1 MTALAARVLAT
12 LRRRRLLAHGTR
24 VLAAVSGGADS
35 VALAHLLAEL
45 SAAGTLQ
52 LVAVAHFDHCLRG
65 AESARDAGF
74 CRDLAGALDVPFD
87 VEAVDVAGEAKR
99 RKTSIESTARGFRYA
114 FLERARARANA
125 DVVAVA
131 HTSDDQ
137 AETVLLR
144 LFRGAGTRGLGGI
157 PPARDRVIRP
167 LIDLVHAE
175 LTGYLLDRNRTWMED
190 STNQD
195 RAIPRNWVR
204 HELLPLASSR
214 YGDLTARLAR
224 SADLVRAD
232 DEALEAMTTAAAARV
247 VSQLTG
253 TVALDISALLAEPV
267 AIQRR
272 LLRLAIERSSGRAA
286 SWTLVSA
293 LVDVVEAGRAVSV
306 RLGPCQVE
314 LSSAAG
320 VLSIRSPHSRPA
332 RPPSWPAR
340 ALPVPGA
347 VEVPEAG
354 CRVRAERR
362 GLQDIGGMD
371 ALATAEPQQA
381 VAAGIESDLVVRA
394 WQPGDL
400 MQVLGSSG
408 RKKVQDLFVDR
419 KVPRSRRHQ
428 VPIVTDA
435 EGRIVWVAG
444 LALGEAF
451 RVTPATKSVVVLNF
465 EPLGGPE

>member
-45 SAAGTLQ
+45 SASGALQ

-65 AESARDAGF
+65 AESARDASF

-87 VEAVDVAGEAKR
+87 VEAVDVASEAKR
-99 RKTSIESTARGFRYA
+99 RKTSIESTARDLRYA

-167 LIDLVHAE
+167 LIDLAHAD
-175 LTGYLLDRNRTWMED
+175 LTAYLQDRNRTWMED

-232 DEALEAMTTAAAARV
+232 DEALDAMTTAAAERV
-247 VSQLTG
+247 VSQFTDR
-253 TVALDISALLAEPV
+253 VALDTAALLAEPV

-272 LLRLAIERSSGRAA
+272 LLRLALQRSSGRAA

-293 LVDVVEAGRAVSV
+293 LADLVEAGRAVSV

-314 LSSAAG
+314 LSSAPG
-320 VLSIRSPHSRPA
+320 VLSIRSRGPRSGRSRSRGAPSSRGHWGHRGTGHRRA
-332 RPPSWPAR
+332 SAGRGCRHRVESSGPRLETGGPDAGSGVLGPKKGPGPVRRPESA
-340 ALPVPGA
+340 PVAASPGA
-347 VEVPEAG
+347 HRDRRRRPD
-354 CRVRAERR
+354 RVGRRPGPGR
-362 GLQDIGGMD
+362 GLSGH
-371 ALATAEPQQA
+371 
-381 VAAGIESDLVVRA
+381 AG
-394 WQPGDL
+394 
-400 MQVLGSSG
+400 
-408 RKKVQDLFVDR
+408 
-419 KVPRSRRHQ
+419 HQ
-428 VPIVTDA
+428 VRGSLEFRAV
-435 EGRIVWVAG
+435 GR
-444 LALGEAF
+444 
-451 RVTPATKSVVVLNF
+451 P
-465 EPLGGPE
+465 

>member
-24 VLAAVSGGADS
+24 ILAAVSGGADS

-45 SAAGTLQ
+45 SASGAVQ
-52 LVAVAHFDHCLRG
+52 LVAVGHFDHCLRG
-65 AESARDAGF
+65 AESARDASF
-74 CRDLAGALDVPFD
+74 CRDLAVALDVPFD
-87 VEAVDVAGEAKR
+87 VEAVDVASEAKR
-99 RKTSIESTARGFRYA
+99 RKTSIESTGRDLRYA

-157 PPARDRVIRP
+157 PPVRDRVIRP
-167 LIDLVHAE
+167 LIDLSHVD
-175 LTGYLLDRNRTWMED
+175 LTSYLEDRNRTWVED

-195 RAIPRNWVR
+195 RTILRNWVR

-214 YGDLTARLAR
+214 YGDLTARLSR

-232 DEALEAMTTAAAARV
+232 DEALDAMTTAAAERV
-247 VSQLTG
+247 VRQLADG
-253 TVALDISALLAEPV
+253 LALDVAPLLAEPV

-272 LLRLAIERSSGRAA
+272 LFRLAMERSSGRPA
-286 SWTLVSA
+286 SWALVSA
-293 LVDVVEAGRAVSV
+293 LTDLVEAGRAASV
-306 RLGPCQVE
+306 RLGPCEVE
-314 LSSAAG
+314 LSTAPG
-320 VLSIRSPHSRPA
+320 VLSIRSPRSRPT
-332 RPPSWPAR
+332 RPRSWPAR
-340 ALPVPGA
+340 DLPVPGA

-354 CRVRAERR
+354 VRVRAERR
-362 GLQDIGGMD
+362 DLEDIGGME
-371 ALATAEPQQA
+371 ALATADAAQA
-381 VAAGIESDLVVRA
+381 VAAGIESNLVVRA
-394 WQPGDL
+394 WQPGDV

-419 KVPRSRRHQ
+419 KVPRSRRHR

-451 RVTPATKSVVVLNF
+451 RVTPATKSVIVLNF

>member
-1 MTALAARVLAT
+1 M
-12 LRRRRLLAHGTR
+12 RRRRLLAQGPR

-45 SAAGTLQ
+45 SAAGAVQ
-52 LVAVAHFDHCLRG
+52 LVGLAHFDHCLRG
-65 AESARDAGF
+65 AESARDASF
-74 CRDLAGALDVPFD
+74 CRDLAATLQVAFD
-87 VEAVDVAGEAKR
+87 VEASDVGAESKR
-99 RKTSIESTARGFRYA
+99 RSASIETTARELRYA
-114 FLERARARANA
+114 FLERARTRANA

-131 HTSDDQ
+131 HTADDQ

-157 PPARDRVIRP
+157 PPMRNRVIRP
-167 LIDLVHAE
+167 LIDLAHVE
-175 LTGYLLDRNRTWMED
+175 LVAYLRDRNRLWMED

-195 RAIPRNWVR
+195 RTIPRNWVR
-204 HELLPLASSR
+204 HEVLPLVSR
-214 YGDLTARLAR
+214 QYGDLTARLAR
-224 SADLVRAD
+224 SADRARAD
-232 DEALEAMTTAAAARV
+232 DDALTAMTNAAADRAIRQTSEGMAV
-247 VSQLTG
+247 D
-253 TVALDISALLAEPV
+253 VASLLAEPL

-272 LLRLAIERSSGRAA
+272 LLRLAIERSSGQAA
-286 SWTLVSA
+286 SWTEVSA
-293 LVDVVEAGRAVSV
+293 LEDVLGAAKPVRARVGS
-306 RLGPCQVE
+306 CDVE
-314 LSSAAG
+314 LSPAQG
-320 VLSIRSPHSRPA
+320 VLSIRSPGPRQPRPD
-332 RPPSWPAR
+332 SWPAR
-340 ALPVPGA
+340 ELPVPGA
-347 VEVPEAG
+347 VDLPEAG

-362 GLQDIGGMD
+362 GLEDIGGIE
-371 ALATAEPQQA
+371 ALAHSGPAQA
-381 VAAGIESDLVVRA
+381 VAAGIESDLMVRP
-394 WQPGDL
+394 WHPGDL

-444 LALGEAF
+444 VALGEAF

>member
-12 LRRRRLLAHGTR
+12 LRRRRLLARGTR

-45 SAAGTLQ
+45 SAAGALQ

-65 AESARDAGF
+65 AESARDASF

-99 RKTSIESTARGFRYA
+99 GKTSIESTARDLRYA

-167 LIDLVHAE
+167 LIDLAHAD
-175 LTGYLLDRNRTWMED
+175 LTGYLQDRNRTWMED

-195 RAIPRNWVR
+195 RAILRNWVR

-232 DEALEAMTTAAAARV
+232 DEALDAMATAAADRV
-247 VSQLTG
+247 VSQLTDR
-253 TVALDISALLAEPV
+253 VALDIAALLAEPV

-272 LLRLAIERSSGRAA
+272 LLRRAIERSSGRAT
-286 SWTLVSA
+286 SWALVSA
-293 LVDVVEAGRAVSV
+293 LADIVGAGRAVSV

-320 VLSIRSPHSRPA
+320 VLSIRSPRSRPP

-340 ALPVPGA
+340 DLPVPGA
-347 VEVPEAG
+347 VEIPEAG
-354 CRVRAERR
+354 CRVRAERQ

-381 VAAGIESDLVVRA
+381 VAADIESDLVVRA
-394 WQPGDL
+394 WRPGDV